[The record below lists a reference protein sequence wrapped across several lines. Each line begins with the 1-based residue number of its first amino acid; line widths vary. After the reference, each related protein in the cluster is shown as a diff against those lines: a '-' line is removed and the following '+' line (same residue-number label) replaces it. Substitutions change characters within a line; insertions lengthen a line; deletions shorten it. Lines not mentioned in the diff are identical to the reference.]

1 MSLSKWLLGQLRP
14 TGLPMAGLRRA
25 WVTQIGQGTD
35 LPSVRKW
42 PIEYEDVFPDLG
54 VCIEIHRGNA
64 WLVDT

>member
-1 MSLSKWLLGQLRP
+1 
-14 TGLPMAGLRRA
+14 MAGLRRA